1 VNCREVQEQ
10 MSAYHDGELSELVS
24 VQVEAHVN
32 SCQECSEQLRAFR
45 ELTRLSATL
54 RAPFASRDAWP
65 ELSAEIGHSQRI
77 TPAFRFRITT
87 PSLRWASA
95 AALILVCGLVV
106 LVLALQSYHSHNLSE
121 AFDHFLVAFSR
132 SPSQADD
139 VLSNLYNGQRVT
151 AMEAER
157 LLKYRPAVYQGLP
170 AGYSLNSA
178 YVMKMPCCT
187 CFQANLISEDG
198 GGIAVFEH
206 DGEQQEWFGDRA
218 STEVICQGQPT
229 RIVQADSYISASCPC
244 GPRYLTIVGAK
255 DVEQLDSLLASWLPT
270 AN

>member
-1 VNCREVQEQ
+1 MNCREAQEQ
-10 MSAYHDGELSELVS
+10 MSAYHDGELSELVA
-24 VQVEAHVN
+24 VQVEAHVH
-32 SCQECSEQLRAFR
+32 SCQECSEHLRAFR
-45 ELTRLSATL
+45 ELTCLSATL
-54 RAPFASRDAWP
+54 RAPLVSRDAWP

-77 TPAFRFRITT
+77 APTFRLRITR

-95 AALILVCGLVV
+95 AALILVCGLVAF
-106 LVLALQSYHSHNLSE
+106 VLALQSYHSHNLSE

-139 VLSNLYNGQRVT
+139 VLSNLYNGQPVT
-151 AMEAER
+151 ASEAER
-157 LLKYRPAVYQGLP
+157 LLKYRPAVYRGLP
-170 AGYSLNSA
+170 AGYSLKSA

-187 CFQANLISEDG
+187 CFQANLTSKD

-206 DGEQQEWFGDRA
+206 DGEQQEWFGDRP

-229 RIVQADSYISASCPC
+229 RIVQADSYISATCPC

-255 DVEQLDSLLASWLPT
+255 DVEQLDSLLSRWLPT